1 MSFTDKLPP
10 RASGQPA
17 PGASS
22 LPDPLFFSSLAS
34 CAEFQLVFALRP
46 GRTLPG
52 SSRRRGILNDAHT
65 LPLLPPPVSVV
76 QDTGSQHAKS
86 ETSRRRTSHFFRHSE
101 YSEYQ
106 ILYTNET
113 AKKHKVWHDGTMR
126 LFKLNKKLIVYDE
139 DRMEIYSDFLSS
151 YPRYRVDDLVKLE
164 SIWIMI
170 DEVLGTYER
179 NVVKQMQNLNANDL
193 NIRAHQKSAP
203 QPHSQ
208 PSSFPAR
215 KNKRVLGLVRTRPSS
230 SLPTQLQKRKRVS
243 HETVGIKRPRK
254 DNYIQ
259 RAIDKLTQT
268 DSPVPESQRSDTL
281 SLASDATLALVSPLA
296 SAISV
301 SSNSMSTRQIRSSN
315 TSLSS
320 HSGSVPAV
328 RQRSLRVD
336 RNSSSQNAV
345 VIEKPMMLARFNF
358 TDTSSTGSVRDP
370 SPLFDF
376 DRTTRET
383 LRSYR
388 TPTPSDAP
396 YSIFDSLDRKR

>member
-1 MSFTDKLPP
+1 MTTQVPP
-10 RASGQPA
+10 SY
-17 PGASS
+17 
-22 LPDPLFFSSLAS
+22 
-34 CAEFQLVFALRP
+34 
-46 GRTLPG
+46 
-52 SSRRRGILNDAHT
+52 
-65 LPLLPPPVSVV
+65 
-76 QDTGSQHAKS
+76 
-86 ETSRRRTSHFFRHSE
+86 SHLEHSE

-179 NVVKQMQNLNANDL
+179 NVAKQMQNLNANDL
-193 NIRAHQKSAP
+193 NIRAHQKAAP

-208 PSSFPAR
+208 PSSAPAR

-243 HETVGIKRPRK
+243 QESVGVKRPK
-254 DNYIQ
+254 LDNYIQ
-259 RAIDKLTQT
+259 RAIDKFTQT

-301 SSNSMSTRQIRSSN
+301 SSNSMSTHQIRSSN
-315 TSLSS
+315 TSMSS
-320 HSGSVPAV
+320 QSGCAAAV

-336 RNSSSQNAV
+336 RNSGSQNAV
-345 VIEKPMMLARFNF
+345 VIEKPKMLARFNF

-376 DRTTRET
+376 DRSAREM

-396 YSIFDSLDRKR
+396 YSIFDSLDRNR

>member
-1 MSFTDKLPP
+1 MTTQVPP
-10 RASGQPA
+10 SY
-17 PGASS
+17 
-22 LPDPLFFSSLAS
+22 
-34 CAEFQLVFALRP
+34 
-46 GRTLPG
+46 
-52 SSRRRGILNDAHT
+52 
-65 LPLLPPPVSVV
+65 
-76 QDTGSQHAKS
+76 
-86 ETSRRRTSHFFRHSE
+86 SHLEHSE

-203 QPHSQ
+203 QPHSL
-208 PSSFPAR
+208 PTSAPTR

-230 SLPTQLQKRKRVS
+230 SLPTRLQKRTRVS
-243 HETVGIKRPRK
+243 HQTVGVKRPKR

-259 RAIDKLTQT
+259 RAIDKFTQV
-268 DSPVPESQRSDTL
+268 DSPIPESQRSDTL

-301 SSNSMSTRQIRSSN
+301 SSENSMSTLQIRSSN
-315 TSLSS
+315 TSMSS
-320 HSGSVPAV
+320 HSGSVRAT

-336 RNSSSQNAV
+336 RNSSSQSV

-358 TDTSSTGSVRDP
+358 TNTSSSESARDP

-376 DRTTRET
+376 NRNTHEM

-388 TPTPSDAP
+388 TPTPSDTP
-396 YSIFDSLDRKR
+396 CSIFESLDRKR